1 MLTSFGAYRAAIPR
15 DLVTQSTSFTA
26 VSFETHPPHGLTYQD
41 VVAAA
46 DVVISKPG
54 YGIVS
59 ECIANNTALVYTSRG
74 RFAEYDVFV
83 AEMPRV
89 LRCRF
94 LSQDDLWRDAGT
106 RRSRQSSRSRIH
118 RSAGGSMAPT
128 S

>member
-1 MLTSFGAYRAAIPR
+1 M
-15 DLVTQSTSFTA
+15 SFTA

-74 RFAEYDVFV
+74 QFAEYDVFV

-94 LSQDDLWRDAGT
+94 LSQDDLLAGRWDEAIAAVLAQPDPPERWRLDGADVITDA
-106 RRSRQSSRSRIH
+106 I
-118 RSAGGSMAPT
+118 AGAQGGG
-128 S
+128 